1 MSELAP
7 ENIDE
12 LYDTLDD
19 VNNATI
25 AELGPVESGW
35 LARHIQI
42 AIEKEN
48 EAAGEQ
54 IEQELQVYSDDIYAL
69 LVTKNPCQK
78 SFPSRDVRNFRVVV
92 AQDACTR
99 RRPANRIAQITVWDV
114 LGLSFEEGSSQGTLK
129 TGQRYLVSCWEG
141 AHTSLKLTMVFIAG
155 DQFGTDAAVCVD
167 GLRTR
172 VRNIS

>member
-1 MSELAP
+1 LAP

-19 VNNATI
+19 PIDANATM
-25 AELGPVESGW
+25 AKLGPLESGW

-42 AIEKEN
+42 TIEKEN

-54 IEQELQVYSDDIYAL
+54 IEQELQVFSDAIYAS
-69 LVTKNPCQK
+69 VTKNPCQK

-129 TGQRYLVSCWEG
+129 TGQRFLVSRWEG
-141 AHTSLKLTMVFIAG
+141 AHTLKLTMGFIAG
-155 DQFGTDAAVCVD
+155 D
-167 GLRTR
+167 
-172 VRNIS
+172 